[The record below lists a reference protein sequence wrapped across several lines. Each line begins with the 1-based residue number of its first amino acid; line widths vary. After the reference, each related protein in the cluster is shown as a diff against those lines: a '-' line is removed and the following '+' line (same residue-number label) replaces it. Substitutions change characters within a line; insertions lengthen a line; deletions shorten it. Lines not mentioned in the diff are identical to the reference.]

1 MKCSKC
7 NQELIGN
14 KKVKDKSRWDYV
26 SDVTLVIFGG
36 PVLTTIGTIS
46 LGCNLWKRFKKN
58 EIDIKCPHCKA
69 KLTLTRAEYKE
80 LKKEIEEILD
90 EERKSKQ
97 NRVIK

>member
-7 NQELIGN
+7 NRELIGN
-14 KKVKDKSRWDYV
+14 KKINDKAKWGYIDS
-26 SDVTLVIFGG
+26 TLCIIFGG
-36 PVLTTIGTIS
+36 PILTTIGTIDI
-46 LGCNLWKRFKKN
+46 GHKLWRRFKKN